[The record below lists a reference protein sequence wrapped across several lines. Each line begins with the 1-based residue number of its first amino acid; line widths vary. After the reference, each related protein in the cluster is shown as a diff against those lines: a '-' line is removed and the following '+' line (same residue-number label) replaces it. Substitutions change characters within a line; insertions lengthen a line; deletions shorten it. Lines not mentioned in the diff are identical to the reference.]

1 MRVFAFVLLLAMAAC
16 SGRPSPVQPSSS
28 SNTSPVAVSL
38 EAEAGS
44 GEGGPMQR
52 IRASGGVTVHLA
64 PEEQWRWTF
73 SIDAPQALYSI
84 GVTYGNDNIGSSE
97 MVALFLDG
105 IRVGASEA
113 QDSGDNGEGW
123 NVFATDVA
131 GRVSLARGTHT
142 LVVISS
148 GGDGCVEIDKVSLS
162 R

>member
-1 MRVFAFVLLLAMAAC
+1 MRVFAFVPLLAMTAC
-16 SGRPSPVQPSSS
+16 SGRPSLLQPSSS
-28 SNTSPVAVSL
+28 PNTAPVVVSL

-52 IRASGGVTVHLA
+52 VRASGGVTIHLA

-84 GVTYGNDNIGSSE
+84 AVTYANDNLGSSE
-97 MVALFLDG
+97 ALTLFLDG
-105 IRVGASEA
+105 IRVGAFEA
-113 QDSGDNGEGW
+113 QDTGDNGEGW
-123 NVFATDVA
+123 NVFLTDVA

-162 R
+162 P